1 MRISSMGY
9 RSGWIKIL
17 FILAISCSQQ
27 LLYGQQKRPLKNNVD
42 QQIKI
47 NFGIGIAGQFLL
59 FHNKDDRVVDY
70 YSSETHMNKTYSAMG
85 LSPEIAIELSVFFS
99 LTYTPNFRY
108 GYLREISFDQKVK
121 TFYHDHHWAIFNR
134 LNVHNQLGLGWSI
147 LNTGKGFSGTLIEV
161 YEDGNVSQD
170 DYMDLQ
176 FMAFALIYK
185 RSLQF
190 EQLDYELK
198 ALIVP
203 KAGISFIP
211 AVKRSFIF
219 GFALRYRLQKKIN
232 PKQPVLY

>member
-1 MRISSMGY
+1 MRRSSMGY
-9 RSGWIKIL
+9 RFGWIKIL
-17 FILAISCSQQ
+17 FILVVFCSPQ
-27 LLYGQQKRPLKNNVD
+27 LLYSQQKTSVKINID
-42 QQIKI
+42 QQINI
-47 NFGIGIAGQFLL
+47 NFRIGIAGQFLL
-59 FHNKDDRVVDY
+59 FHAKDDRVVDY
-70 YSSETHMNKTYSAMG
+70 YHSEIHMNQTYSMMG
-85 LSPEIAIELSVFFS
+85 LSPEIAIEVSKFFS
-99 LTYTPNFRY
+99 LTYAPTFRY
-108 GYLREISFDQKVK
+108 GYLREISFDQKIK

-203 KAGISFIP
+203 NAGISFIP

>member
-1 MRISSMGY
+1 MRAYLMGY
-9 RSGWIKIL
+9 QYRWIKTL
-17 FILAISCSQQ
+17 FILAIFCSPQ
-27 LLYGQQKRPLKNNVD
+27 LLYSQQKTSLKKNIN

-59 FHNKDDRVVDY
+59 FHAKDDRVVDY
-70 YSSETHMNKTYSAMG
+70 YHSEIHMNQTYSMMG
-85 LSPEIAIELSVFFS
+85 LSPEIAIEISKFFS
-99 LTYTPNFRY
+99 LTYAPTFRY

-203 KAGISFIP
+203 NAGISFIP